1 MAKGIKFDEIKLKK
15 DSVMVKMEEMG
26 DIFGDIDLLMRFDI
40 GGHTVDEM
48 MEAEVF
54 EEELNEVKP
63 TFKFKTFSNIL

>member
-1 MAKGIKFDEIKLKK
+1 
-15 DSVMVKMEEMG
+15 MVKMEEMG